1 MSSSLSL
8 LLGSSRVRGAA
19 LALALVMAGAILT
32 PVAAWAVVPSTVP
45 EITAPTDAATVT
57 DTSLTVTA
65 TSTAPQVRFV
75 FDDRAGD
82 PDFDKTVAVAGGV
95 ATTTFATTGSS
106 GTVTVIAFDCDET
119 AVCNTADS
127 DGVSVT
133 VDLSALVITAPSDN
147 DVVQSSVTVQVQAPG
162 AAVRFFVDGDPRGLD
177 AEAPFRK
184 EISLGALGDG
194 SHTISVSQCS
204 SSGDYCDG
212 AEDSVVVLKDTKGPQ
227 WSDLNTSNKTVFPVN
242 DNYKDSTVLS
252 ARVGET
258 SSSTKVEIRKAGGPL
273 VRTISLGRV
282 DAGKV
287 RATWNGRK
295 SNGDLAAKGKYLF
308 RFVGTDRN
316 GVVGRS
322 GDKVVYVS
330 DKKLVKKTVTK
341 TVSALSSGLGDSS
354 GDCSRVVAMRALNGY
369 GRQWKGGL
377 QWQSNYSRNCSGGAS
392 VALSA
397 HVVGTDNAIRYGT
410 FQVSAYGGA
419 ALTRGGAAKIL
430 YVKKNQTWGA
440 RQGLSTSL
448 GWHAGDRV
456 KMDPYLIGKGGKLV
470 WAVATLNGN
479 WYDIKEFKISYTVT
493 VLR

>member
-162 AAVRFFVDGDPRGLD
+162 AAARFFVDGDPRGLD

-184 EISLGALGDG
+184 ELSLGALGDG

-204 SSGDYCDG
+204 PSGDYCDG
-212 AEDSVVVLKDTKGPQ
+212 AEDSVVVLKDTKGPR

-295 SNGDLAAKGKYLF
+295 SNGDLASKGKYLF

-316 GVVGRS
+316 GVVGKS
-322 GDKVVYVS
+322 NDKAVYVS
-330 DKKLVKKTVTK
+330 DKKLVAKTVTK
-341 TVSALSSGLGDSS
+341 TVSAKGSFLSNAS
-354 GDCSRVVAMRALNGY
+354 GDCSGVYTLDYRGSRY
-369 GRQWKGGL
+369 GWSGGL
-377 QWQSNYSRNCSGGAS
+377 GYYSRSKCNGSSSDDLAFAFHRAAAPKA
-392 VALSA
+392 V
-397 HVVGTDNAIRYGT
+397 RYGSLR
-410 FQVSAYGGA
+410 VDAYGGGA
-419 ALTRGGAAKIL
+419 FRNAGPGLIALYKNNENQDLGA
-430 YVKKNQTWGA
+430 VKKTST
-440 RQGLSTSL
+440 GLA
-448 GWHAGDRV
+448 WHAGPKVDGSGYVRN
-456 KMDPYLIGKGGKLV
+456 GKLWWGFGTV
-470 WAVATLNGN
+470 KGN
-479 WYDIKEFKISYTVT
+479 WFDVKEFRLTWRVS
-493 VLR
+493 VLQ